1 MERKKVTYLQLFKS
15 LFIISAVTFG
25 GGYTIIPIIKDEFV
39 TRRKAITE
47 DEMVKIVTLAQSL
60 PGVMTISTSFLTGYS
75 ILGVGGAIVAT
86 VASLLPC
93 IMVISVIAF
102 SYKKVIEN
110 VYVQNVLSGIS
121 GSVAALLFITV
132 YSLLKKG
139 LTDKDRNFYITIFLI
154 SLFLR
159 YIFNLDI
166 MYIILIAGV
175 ISYLYNRGDKNDWV
189 IFNIF

>member
-1 MERKKVTYLQLFKS
+1 MERKKLTYLQLFKS

-39 TRRKAITE
+39 TRRKSITE

-86 VASLLPC
+86 IASLLPC

-110 VYVQNVLSGIS
+110 VYVQNALSGIS

-175 ISYLYNRGDKNDWV
+175 ISYLYNRGDKNA
-189 IFNIF
+189 

>member
-1 MERKKVTYLQLFKS
+1 MERKKLTYLQLFKS

-39 TRRKAITE
+39 TRRKSITE

-86 VASLLPC
+86 IASLLPC

-110 VYVQNVLSGIS
+110 VYVQNALSGIS

-175 ISYLYNRGDKNDWV
+175 ISYLYNRGDKNAWV

>member
-75 ILGVGGAIVAT
+75 MLGVGGAIVAT
-86 VASLLPC
+86 IASLLPC

-102 SYKKVIEN
+102 SYKKCLCSEC
-110 VYVQNVLSGIS
+110 
-121 GSVAALLFITV
+121 T
-132 YSLLKKG
+132 
-139 LTDKDRNFYITIFLI
+139 
-154 SLFLR
+154 
-159 YIFNLDI
+159 
-166 MYIILIAGV
+166 
-175 ISYLYNRGDKNDWV
+175 
-189 IFNIF
+189 

>member
-1 MERKKVTYLQLFKS
+1 
-15 LFIISAVTFG
+15 
-25 GGYTIIPIIKDEFV
+25 
-39 TRRKAITE
+39 
-47 DEMVKIVTLAQSL
+47 
-60 PGVMTISTSFLTGYS
+60 MTISTSFLTGYS

-86 VASLLPC
+86 IASLLPC

-110 VYVQNVLSGIS
+110 VYVQNALSGIS

-175 ISYLYNRGDKNDWV
+175 ISYLYNRGDKNA
-189 IFNIF
+189 